1 MYLFCLVVLTQLHLD
16 TLAGQD
22 IFYVRNC
29 LAAQTKMRGSLV
41 CTGIAFL
48 ISGSTGIPRRIS
60 GEPAAAMSAFGA
72 RKL

>member
-1 MYLFCLVVLTQLHLD
+1 L
-16 TLAGQD
+16 QD
-22 IFYVRNC
+22 IFYLRNC
-29 LAAQTKMRGSLV
+29 LPAQTKIRGSLV

>member
-16 TLAGQD
+16 TLAGH
-22 IFYVRNC
+22 I
-29 LAAQTKMRGSLV
+29 LPTKLLTCPNENARFLG

-48 ISGSTGIPRRIS
+48 ISGSTGIARRIS